1 MKRLS
6 LLAFM
11 ACSSV
16 FADPQT
22 AIYPTIP
29 GTSLRDYTKP
39 GYVIEGNHAYP
50 TIPGTSLRDFTEP
63 GYVREGNAVYPTI
76 NGTGLRDFTEPGY
89 LIEQDR

>member
-22 AIYPTIP
+22 AIYPTI
-29 GTSLRDYTKP
+29 
-39 GYVIEGNHAYP
+39 
-50 TIPGTSLRDFTEP
+50 
-63 GYVREGNAVYPTI
+63 
-76 NGTGLRDFTEPGY
+76 NGTGIRDFSEPGY